1 MALLQRLRSALDWLR
16 ALALNPYFWGG
27 MGVLLVLGLGVYF
40 VVDGLIMPNYTRHDV
55 AVRVP
60 DVESRSFEQAK
71 SEMQEKGL
79 EVRRE
84 VGRYNPNVAEG
95 VVVDQTP
102 LPTTTVKP
110 GRRIYLTVNSGKVPM
125 VKMPD
130 LGGVSVREAENRV
143 SSAGLTVGRVQ
154 PDSVPSPYPNT
165 ITRQAPPPGDSV
177 RRGTTVDL
185 WYSTGLGNTRV
196 EVPNVVGRT
205 VADARQVLLNQK
217 LRSVVVDTTGSA
229 SDSTRGGA
237 APLQTAR
244 QAPQFVRRQGRAPG
258 SRVRTGTQIRLF
270 VTRDPGS
277 IPSPANRDTT
287 GTPTDTSRADTSES
301 VVPEP

>member
-1 MALLQRLRSALDWLR
+1 MGLL
-16 ALALNPYFWGG
+16 LA
-27 MGVLLVLGLGVYF
+27 LGLGVYF
-40 VVDGLIMPNYTRHDV
+40 VVDGLIMPSYTRHDV

-60 DVESRSFEQAK
+60 NVESQPFEQARTA
-71 SEMQEKGL
+71 MQEKGL

-95 VVVDQTP
+95 IVVDQTP

-110 GRRIYLTVNSGKVPM
+110 GRRIYLTVNSGEVPM
-125 VKMPD
+125 TKIPD
-130 LGGVSVREAENRV
+130 LSGVSVREAENRV

-177 RRGTTVDL
+177 RQGTTVDL
-185 WYSTGLGNTRV
+185 WYSTGLGDTRV
-196 EVPNVVGRT
+196 EVPSVVGRT
-205 VADARQVLLNQK
+205 VADARQVLLNRK
-217 LRSVVVDTTGSA
+217 LRSVVVDTTGAS
-229 SDSTRGGA
+229 SDSARGGPDSLRA
-237 APLQTAR
+237 AR
-244 QAPQFVRRQGRAPG
+244 KNPQFVRRQGRSPG

-277 IPSPANRDTT
+277 IPSPADRDTT
-287 GTPTDTSRADTSES
+287 GTSSDTLRRNASGSAASGTGGG
-301 VVPEP
+301 P